1 MTQKKTFESTIA
13 LNRKA
18 RHDYTLEDYF
28 ETGVVLEGWEVK
40 SLRAGRVQ
48 LDQSY
53 VLLKNGE
60 AFLLGASITPLIT
73 ASTHINPE
81 PQRTRKLLL
90 HKKELAKL
98 IGSVERKGYTLIPLT
113 LYWKHNRVKLKIAL
127 AKGKQLH
134 DKRATEK
141 EKDWTREKQRLS
153 KQQIR

>member
-1 MTQKKTFESTIA
+1 MKQKKTFESTIA
-13 LNRKA
+13 LNRRA

-28 ETGVVLEGWEVK
+28 EAGIALEGWEVK
-40 SLRAGRVQ
+40 SLRAGRIQ
-48 LDQSY
+48 IDQSY
-53 VLLKNGE
+53 VLLKEGE

-73 ASTHINPE
+73 ASTHVNPE

-90 HKKELAKL
+90 HKKELSKL
-98 IGSVERKGYTLIPLT
+98 IGSVERKGYTLMPLT

-134 DKRATEK
+134 DKRAAEK
-141 EKDWTREKQRLS
+141 EKDWSREKQRLA